1 VSMKYIRD
9 YYSVPAKRGAR
20 VEYTGGKTP
29 KTGVITSARD
39 AKINIRMDGMQHPRT
54 YHPTWEIRYLDK
66 QEQES

>member
-29 KTGVITSARD
+29 KTGVITSASG
-39 AKINIRMDGMQHPRT
+39 AKINVRMDGMLNPRP
-54 YHPTWEIRYLDK
+54 YQPTWEIRYLDK
-66 QEQES
+66 QGQES